1 MRLVSQTPPS
11 GTGTADRLGLKPGM
25 IVMESGYD
33 DDVDETLRES
43 VVEQIGEDMVEEDTD
58 EVVDVVLLW
67 YRAGDDDLADVLVDA
82 IAPLADD
89 GYIWLLT
96 PKRGQDNYVEPSDI
110 AEAAAIAGLSQTS
123 IATIGHEWAAAR
135 LVGRKSSGGKR
146 LPIQSRARSTARST
160 ARWTAQSTSA
170 TWRRTSPCAT
180 RTTRRSRSPRSA
192 ARRPC

>member
-1 MRLVSQTPPS
+1 MSPTPPS
-11 GTGTADRLGLKPGM
+11 GTGIAERLGLKPGM

-33 DDVDETLRES
+33 DDADEELRDGIS
-43 VVEQIGEDMVEEDTD
+43 ATIGEDMVDEDTD

-67 YRAGDDDLADVLVDA
+67 YRDGDGDLADVLVDA

-96 PKRGQDNYVEPSDI
+96 PKRGRESYVEPSDI
-110 AEAAAIAGLSQTS
+110 AEAASIAGLSQTS

-146 LPIQSRARSTARST
+146 
-160 ARWTAQSTSA
+160 
-170 TWRRTSPCAT
+170 
-180 RTTRRSRSPRSA
+180 
-192 ARRPC
+192 

>member
-1 MRLVSQTPPS
+1 MSPTPPS
-11 GTGTADRLGLKPGM
+11 GTGIAERLGLKPGM

-33 DDVDETLRES
+33 DDSDEELRDGIS
-43 VVEQIGEDMVEEDTD
+43 ATIGEDMVDEDTD

-67 YRAGDDDLADVLVDA
+67 YRDGDGDLADVLVDA

-96 PKRGQDNYVEPSDI
+96 PKRGRESYVEPSDI
-110 AEAAAIAGLSQTS
+110 AEAASIAGLSQTS

-146 LPIQSRARSTARST
+146 
-160 ARWTAQSTSA
+160 
-170 TWRRTSPCAT
+170 
-180 RTTRRSRSPRSA
+180 
-192 ARRPC
+192 

>member
-1 MRLVSQTPPS
+1 MSPTPPS
-11 GTGTADRLGLKPGM
+11 GTGIAERLGLKPGM

-33 DDVDETLRES
+33 EDVDEELRDS
-43 VVEQIGEDMVEEDTD
+43 VIAAVGEEDNFVEEDTD

-67 YRAGDDDLADVLVDA
+67 YRDGDGDLADLLVDS

-96 PKRGQDNYVEPSDI
+96 PKRGQENYVEPSDI

-135 LVGRKSSGGKR
+135 LVGRKSSGPKR
-146 LPIQSRARSTARST
+146 
-160 ARWTAQSTSA
+160 
-170 TWRRTSPCAT
+170 
-180 RTTRRSRSPRSA
+180 
-192 ARRPC
+192 

>member
-1 MRLVSQTPPS
+1 MSQTPPS
-11 GTGTADRLGLKPGM
+11 KTGTADRLGLKPGM

-33 DDVDETLRES
+33 DDVDEALRES
-43 VVEQIGEDMVEEDTD
+43 VKEAVGDAENFVDEDTD

-67 YRAGDDDLADVLVDA
+67 YRDGDDDLADVLVDA

-146 LPIQSRARSTARST
+146 
-160 ARWTAQSTSA
+160 
-170 TWRRTSPCAT
+170 
-180 RTTRRSRSPRSA
+180 
-192 ARRPC
+192 